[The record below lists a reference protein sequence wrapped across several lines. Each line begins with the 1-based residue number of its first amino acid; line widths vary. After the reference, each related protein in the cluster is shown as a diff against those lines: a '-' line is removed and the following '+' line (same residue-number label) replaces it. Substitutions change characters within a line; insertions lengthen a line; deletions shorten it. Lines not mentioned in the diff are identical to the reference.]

1 MTVRN
6 ELPDESS
13 AMLISIM
20 KLEMS
25 SICEIQNIQDN
36 MNWLWYFT
44 DALHSTQERWSKDA
58 GKLAACALGMLL
70 WLTVKTRLS

>member
-1 MTVRN
+1 MIVRN

-36 MNWLWYFT
+36 VNWL
-44 DALHSTQERWSKDA
+44 R
-58 GKLAACALGMLL
+58 
-70 WLTVKTRLS
+70 